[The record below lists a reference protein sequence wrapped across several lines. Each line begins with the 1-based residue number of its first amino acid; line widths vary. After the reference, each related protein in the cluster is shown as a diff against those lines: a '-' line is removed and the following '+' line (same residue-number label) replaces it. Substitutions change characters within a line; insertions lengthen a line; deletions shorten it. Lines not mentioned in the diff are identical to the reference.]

1 MIIQPDLPV
10 ILASAS
16 PRRKELLEQL
26 GLGFEIIPA
35 HIDESILPNEMPL
48 DHVRRL
54 AEEKGRAIAEKYP
67 EHIVISADTIVVY
80 KGRIL
85 GKPVDK
91 ADAFRMLRLLSGN
104 THEVITAFSILCG
117 SRKIYLTE
125 DELTEV
131 SFRDLSDTDIHEYI
145 DGGSPMDK
153 AGAYGIQDLSANLV
167 KSINGC
173 FYNVIGFPVAQ
184 FKKVWD
190 QILYNKP
197 TLR

>member
-1 MIIQPDLPV
+1 MIVQPELPV

-26 GLGFEIIPA
+26 GLQFVIIPA
-35 HIDESILPNEMPL
+35 HIDESMFLNEDAL
-48 DHVRRL
+48 KYVRRL
-54 AEEKGRAIAEKYP
+54 SEEKGRAIAEKYP

-80 KGRIL
+80 NEEIL
-85 GKPVDK
+85 GKPIDK

-104 THEVITAFSILCG
+104 THKVITAFSIHCG
-117 SRKIYLTE
+117 INNIHITE

-131 SFRDLSDTDIHEYI
+131 RFRNLSDEDIYEYI
-145 DGGSPMDK
+145 ESGLPMDK

-167 KSINGC
+167 ESISGC
-173 FYNVIGFPVAQ
+173 FYSVIGFPVAQ

-190 QILYNKP
+190 QIFI
-197 TLR
+197 

>member
-1 MIIQPDLPV
+1 MIVQPELPV

-26 GLGFEIIPA
+26 GLQFVIIPA
-35 HIDESILPNEMPL
+35 HIDESMFLNEDAL
-48 DHVRRL
+48 KYVRRL
-54 AEEKGRAIAEKYP
+54 SEEKGRAIAEKYP

-80 KGRIL
+80 NEEIL
-85 GKPVDK
+85 GKPIDK
-91 ADAFRMLRLLSGN
+91 SDAFRMLRLLSGN

-117 SRKIYLTE
+117 SRKIYMTE

-167 KSINGC
+167 ESISGC

-190 QILYNKP
+190 QIFI
-197 TLR
+197 